1 MTQDGKSNA
10 HFPSPASPLVILT
23 TSAESLAVFARRL
36 TPAGIPIAVRDNV
49 CLRVLDTLGC
59 ALAAVPM
66 EWAEG
71 LLAPARQWGGLG
83 ASSVIGSPLRV
94 AAPMAALANGAL
106 AHGLDFDDTH
116 TPSITHASAV
126 VLPAALALA
135 EAGGLSGAETL
146 VAAVAGYET
155 ITRLGMAAP
164 GGFHARGWH
173 ATPVCGAFAAALTAG
188 RCLGLDEDHLVSA
201 VGIAASCASGLL
213 EFLEDGST
221 VKRLHPGWAA
231 HSGVLAAGLAGA
243 GMTGP
248 ATGLEGRFGLYRA
261 TLGAAPDLAPLL
273 ATLGGRWETLAVAFK
288 PYPCCHYNH
297 AYVDAARGLREA
309 HALAPD
315 TITDVECVVPAG
327 EVAVVCEP
335 ADAKRAPRT
344 DYDAKFSL
352 PFAVAAAL
360 LDGHVGVGTFT
371 EARRR
376 DVALLAL
383 AARVRYTVDPHSPFP
398 RTFPGHVR
406 IRLATG
412 GLLEARVGENRGGP
426 DSPLPT
432 AEIVDKF
439 RDNAARALP
448 EPRARELEKVALE
461 LEGLED
467 VGRLMALTRS
477 DG

>member
-1 MTQDGKSNA
+1 VTQDGKSNA
-10 HFPSPASPLVILT
+10 HFPCPGRRHHKLT
-23 TSAESLAVFARRL
+23 TSARLLADFARRL
-36 TPAGIPIAVRDNV
+36 DPEKIPIAVRDNV
-49 CLRVLDTLGC
+49 ALRLLDTLGC
-59 ALAAVPM
+59 ALTAVPM
-66 EWAEG
+66 SWAAG
-71 LLAPARQWGGLG
+71 LLEPAREWGGLG
-83 ASSVIGSPLRV
+83 ASSVVGSSLRI

-126 VLPAALALA
+126 VLPAALALG
-135 EAGGLSGAETL
+135 EARRLSGAETL
-146 VAAVAGYET
+146 AAAVAGYET

-164 GGFHARGWH
+164 GAFHARGWH
-173 ATPVCGAFAAALTAG
+173 ATPVCGAFAAAVTAG
-188 RCLGLDEDHLVSA
+188 RCLGLAADRLASA

-213 EFLEDGST
+213 EFLEDGSS

-248 ATGLEGRFGLYRA
+248 ATGLEGRFGFYRA
-261 TLGAAPDLAPLL
+261 ALGEAPDLGPWL
-273 ATLGGRWETLAVAFK
+273 ATLGTRWETLAIAFK

-297 AYVDAARGLREA
+297 AHVDAARHLRET
-309 HALAPD
+309 HAIAPD
-315 TITDVECVVPAG
+315 AIREVECVVPAG

-335 ADAKRAPRT
+335 ADAKRAPRSE
-344 DYDAKFSL
+344 YDAKFSL

-371 EARRR
+371 EARLG
-376 DVALLAL
+376 DPALLAL
-383 AARVRYTVDPHSPFP
+383 AARVRYTVDPDSPFP

-406 IRLATG
+406 IHLTDGRS
-412 GLLEARVGENRGGP
+412 LEARVAANRGGP
-426 DSPLPT
+426 ESPLPT
-432 AEIVDKF
+432 GEIVDKF

-448 EPRARELEKVALE
+448 ESRARELEKAALG
-461 LEGLED
+461 LEGLDD
-467 VGRLMALTRS
+467 VGSVLSLARR